1 MCTSVKENQN
11 LSGPQRELLH
21 WHQKLCLNMRDLQQL
36 MRPQIFRDEA
46 GKEVSRLDPVIPTD
60 YNSTKN
66 SKPDQFPVC
75 LACKLATAKSRN
87 TGEKTSKPVKAKEGI
102 LSRDKYEPGD
112 KISSDQYVVM
122 TPGR

>member
-1 MCTSVKENQN
+1 MGKASARTRVHSVKVGKTEMLPKSCDKLSEEEKCLHGCACTSVKENQN

-66 SKPDQFPVC
+66 LKPDQFPMC
-75 LACKLATAKSRN
+75 LA
-87 TGEKTSKPVKAKEGI
+87 
-102 LSRDKYEPGD
+102 
-112 KISSDQYVVM
+112 
-122 TPGR
+122 